1 MARHGSAIP
10 LATGL
15 LTAAAL
21 SGAAALAVLQ
31 SGCED
36 PGSYLERDGMV
47 ELVGGCLQ
55 PTDLPVTPQD
65 PAEGRPNNPSIA
77 P

>member
-1 MARHGSAIP
+1 MAQYSSAVP

-36 PGSYLERDGMV
+36 PGSYREHDGV
-47 ELVGGCLQ
+47 IELVGGCLQ
-55 PTDLPVTPQD
+55 PSDLPVAPQN
-65 PAEGRPNNPSIA
+65 PAEGDPLGIEP
-77 P
+77 